1 MIVITHTKW
10 VFPYIGWYAN
20 TVYCHIPLGYSG
32 IMVLWYSLFVGMPL
46 FCGLLFAIP
55 SVPIGVRGLRDKQ
68 FPPKGF
74 KVYKPTKILRGWRAK
89 AKSLSYAFSALL
101 FVALAIWGSFQ
112 VDVMP
117 NEPEAF
123 DYSICESATL
133 GRPEFE
139 SF

>member
-1 MIVITHTKW
+1 
-10 VFPYIGWYAN
+10 
-20 TVYCHIPLGYSG
+20 
-32 IMVLWYSLFVGMPL
+32 MVLWYSLFVGMPL

-89 AKSLSYAFSALL
+89 AKSLSYTFSALL

-133 GRPEFE
+133 GRP
-139 SF
+139 